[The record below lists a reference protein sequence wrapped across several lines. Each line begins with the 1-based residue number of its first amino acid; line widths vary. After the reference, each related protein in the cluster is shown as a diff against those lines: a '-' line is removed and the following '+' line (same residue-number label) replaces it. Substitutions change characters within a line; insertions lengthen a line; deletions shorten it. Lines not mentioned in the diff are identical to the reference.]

1 MAMTAL
7 DYEEIR
13 QVLARYDRAID
24 FGDADAFAACF
35 TPDGFLEV
43 TGLPSDA
50 AHEGRRYAGHPA
62 LRTFAAELY
71 AGLQGH
77 VRHCN
82 NLPVIEGDG
91 QRATMFSYLFE
102 FRVGVLPRV
111 GVTMTGVYEDTLAK
125 VDWPVA
131 VHGAPL
137 PGRPA
142 AGASRPGAQRH
153 PGHAVRH
160 GPRRLSAPSATGVV
174 AGRAARGGRSAW
186 RDGRGPHPARSPGP
200 RARRAW
206 CALGSPHGS

>member
-125 VDWPVA
+125 V
-131 VHGAPL
+131 
-137 PGRPA
+137 
-142 AGASRPGAQRH
+142 
-153 PGHAVRH
+153 
-160 GPRRLSAPSATGVV
+160 
-174 AGRAARGGRSAW
+174 AGRWLFTGR
-186 RDGRGPHPARSPGP
+186 RCRVDPQPEH
-200 RARRAW
+200 RALVPSDILVTRFDTAH
-206 CALGSPHGS
+206 AD